1 MTSTGGRMVNFRFI
15 TGGYQRSPV
24 TSLKF
29 RHSQKFCVNFILQK
43 NSHGKI
49 AVSIRPA
56 SREKVRK

>member
-1 MTSTGGRMVNFRFI
+1 MSTGGRMVIFRFI
-15 TGGYQRSPV
+15 TGYQRSPV

-43 NSHGKI
+43 NIHGKI